1 MGAFVLVDYLCD
13 AFGLWGRVGGEFVL
27 VAGGGGG
34 WGGGGGGGGGW
45 GGGGGGVGGGGGG
58 GGGGVE
64 LVLAPEGLGQF
75 QFWSIQQRAHV
86 LLSFK
91 SNI

>member
-13 AFGLWGRVGGEFVL
+13 AFGL
-27 VAGGGGG
+27 
-34 WGGGGGGGGGW
+34 
-45 GGGGGGVGGGGGG
+45 GGGVGGEFMQGAELVGGAVEEVGV
-58 GGGGVE
+58 GVE

>member
-13 AFGLWGRVGGEFVL
+13 AFGLWGGVGGEFMQGAEL
-27 VAGGGGG
+27 
-34 WGGGGGGGGGW
+34 
-45 GGGGGGVGGGGGG
+45 VGGA
-58 GGGGVE
+58 VE